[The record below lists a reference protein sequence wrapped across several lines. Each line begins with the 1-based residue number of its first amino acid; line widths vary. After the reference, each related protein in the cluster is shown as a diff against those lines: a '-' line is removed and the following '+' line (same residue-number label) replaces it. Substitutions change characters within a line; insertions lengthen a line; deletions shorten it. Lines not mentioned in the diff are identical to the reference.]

1 MKKNT
6 LFTVIILMITA
17 LVLTACGDNGQSS
30 SIPDPCLLE
39 NIDDT
44 LAPVHDLMR
53 EFDDTTYVATIT
65 NQANL
70 TEPILLLQDVRRRTE
85 RLEIP
90 SCAVTLQQAA
100 VNYMNSVI
108 GYLGLFMAGADHDQ
122 ISITINDSQ
131 TLRLTYENEN
141 ARLMGTTY
149 TPPQVE
155 NTPETAAATEA
166 PVETAIVE
174 AGITVTN
181 NGTGP
186 VNMRSGPSVD
196 DLVVATLPA
205 GASANAVG
213 RSTASDWILVTYEG
227 IQGWVS
233 ASFVQTSASIDT
245 LPVSDSTTP

>member
-1 MKKNT
+1 MKKNI
-6 LFTVIILMITA
+6 LFTIIIIVVSA
-17 LVLTACGDNGQSS
+17 LVLTACGDNDQSA

-39 NIDDT
+39 NMDDT
-44 LAPVHDLMR
+44 LSPVHDLMR

-70 TEPILLLQDVRRRTE
+70 TEPILLLQDVRRRAE
-85 RLEIP
+85 RLDIP
-90 SCAVTLQQAA
+90 ACAVTLQQAA

-108 GYLGLFMAGADHDQ
+108 GYLGLFMAGAEHDQ
-122 ISITINDSQ
+122 ISATINDSQ

-141 ARLMGTTY
+141 ARLLGTTY

-166 PVETAIVE
+166 PADTATVEV
-174 AGITVTN
+174 GITVTN
-181 NGTGP
+181 SGTGP

-205 GASANAVG
+205 GASAAAVG
-213 RSTASDWILVTYEG
+213 RTAANDWILITYEG
-227 IQGWVS
+227 TQGWVS
-233 ASFVQTSASIDT
+233 ASFVQASSPIENLPESDT
-245 LPVSDSTTP
+245 TTP

>member
-1 MKKNT
+1 MKKNF
-6 LFTVIILMITA
+6 LFTVIIIMITA
-17 LVLTACGDNGQSS
+17 LILTACGGNDQSA

-39 NIDDT
+39 NMDDT
-44 LAPVHDLMR
+44 LTPVHDLMR

-70 TEPILLLQDVRRRTE
+70 TEPILLLQDVRRRAE

-90 SCAVTLQQAA
+90 ACAVTLQQAA

-108 GYLGLFMAGADHDQ
+108 GYLGLFMAGAEHDQ
-122 ISITINDSQ
+122 ISATINNSQ

-141 ARLMGTTY
+141 ARLLGTTY

-155 NTPETAAATEA
+155 NTPETAAAEA
-166 PVETAIVE
+166 PVETAAVE
-174 AGITVTN
+174 VGITVTN
-181 NGTGP
+181 SGTGP

-205 GASANAVG
+205 GASAAAVG
-213 RSTASDWILVTYEG
+213 RTDANDWILITYEG
-227 IQGWVS
+227 TQGWVS
-233 ASFVQTSASIDT
+233 ASFVQASAPT
-245 LPVSDSTTP
+245 ENLPVSESTTP